1 VTVPV
6 IDISGDPRKVA
17 AEVGAACGEL
27 GFLTVV
33 GHGVPDDVAERAASA
48 THAFFD
54 LPEAEKRALADGEP
68 VLGLPAYRPL
78 RSKRSQV
85 PSPKIPARRRKA
97 ESSTTRRWICRSTI
111 RSKCGRWT

>member
-1 VTVPV
+1 MTVPV

-68 VLGLPAYRPL
+68 VFGLPAYRPL
-78 RSKRSQV
+78 RS
-85 PSPKIPARRRKA
+85 
-97 ESSTTRRWICRSTI
+97 ESLAASLGQKTPGDLKESLD
-111 RSKCGRWT
+111 

>member
-1 VTVPV
+1 MTVPV

-54 LPEAEKRALADGEP
+54 LPEAGETARWP
-68 VLGLPAYRPL
+68 TASRSSASPRTGRCAAKASPPA
-78 RSKRSQV
+78 SG
-85 PSPKIPARRRKA
+85 RRRPA
-97 ESSTTRRWICRSTI
+97 T
-111 RSKCGRWT
+111 